1 LGVFDQAGTNV
12 IEVERNGEVYKIRL
26 SEACAAPPEVVYGL
40 LSDLSTHMEW
50 GGSWHPTRTQRL
62 LSMESPK
69 GPATVGVEFAST
81 GSAGGGFWYDRSRVT
96 AATSP
101 TVFEFETHG
110 QLRDGHGEERMLLRA
125 VHRYGLSAEHGGTRL
140 TYSCTATLELRG
152 TGGDHHPRLPAVI
165 FNLVVPSVIERGTRN
180 LVRMAEERAG
190 LDSLAGAP
198 AAPVELLPEGA

>member
-1 LGVFDQAGTNV
+1 M

-26 SEACAAPPEVVYGL
+26 SEACAAPPEVVYEL

-69 GPATVGVEFAST
+69 GPATVGMEFVST
-81 GSAGGGFWYDRSRVT
+81 GSAGGGCWYDQSQVT

-101 TVFEFETHG
+101 TVFEFETRG
-110 QLRDGHGEERMLLRA
+110 QLRDGHGEERMLLHA
-125 VHRYGLSAEHGGTRL
+125 VHRYVLSAEHGGTRL
-140 TYSCTATLELRG
+140 TYSCTAMLELRG
-152 TGGDHHPRLPAVI
+152 TGDHHHPRLPAVI

-190 LDSLAGAP
+190 LGSLEGEPVAS
-198 AAPVELLPEGA
+198 VELLPEGAG

>member
-1 LGVFDQAGTNV
+1 M

-26 SEACAAPPEVVYGL
+26 SEACAAPPEVLYGL

-81 GSAGGGFWYDRSRVT
+81 GSAGGGCWYDRSRVT

-101 TVFEFETHG
+101 TVFEFETRG
-110 QLRDGHGEERMLLRA
+110 QLRDGHGEERMLLHA
-125 VHRYGLSAEHGGTRL
+125 VHRYELSADHGGTRL
-140 TYSCTATLELRG
+140 TFSCTATLELRG
-152 TGGDHHPRLPAVI
+152 TG
-165 FNLVVPSVIERGTRN
+165 VVPSVIERGTRN

-190 LDSLAGAP
+190 LGSLAGVP
-198 AAPVELLPEGA
+198 AVPVELLPEGA